1 MGMHSH
7 FIKHSGYLHDTLL
20 VATPL
25 VNDGCFDKSVIYVA
39 AHNEQGAMG
48 IIVNR
53 PLKSLEISQL
63 LLELK
68 IPFGTRAP
76 NIPVQFG
83 GPVEPN
89 RGYIM
94 HMAETHPR
102 EESLVHE
109 TGITMT
115 ATTDMLRRIV
125 DGTGPSQC
133 LLAFGCAVW
142 GAKQLER
149 ELADGSWLVVPATQT
164 LVFDVPTDLKWH
176 MATASLGFDPSRLST
191 TVGHA

>member
-1 MGMHSH
+1 MSAHPH
-7 FIKHSGYLHDTLL
+7 FLNRFGYLHDTLL

-25 VNDGCFDKSVIYVA
+25 VNDGCFDKTVVYVV

-48 IIVNR
+48 LIVNR

-68 IPFGTRAP
+68 IPFGTKAP

-83 GPVEPN
+83 GPVEHN
-89 RGYIM
+89 RGYIL
-94 HMAETHPR
+94 HNAEPAPN
-102 EESLVHE
+102 EDAIVHE
-109 TGITMT
+109 TGIAVT
-115 ATTDMLRRIV
+115 ATTDMLRRMV
-125 DGTGPSQC
+125 EGTAPSKC
-133 LLAFGCAVW
+133 LLAFGCAAW

-149 ELADGSWLVVPATQT
+149 ELQEGSWLVVPATHT
-164 LVFDVPTDLKWH
+164 LVFDVPLDMKWA
-176 MATASLGFDPSRLST
+176 MATASLGFDVSRLSA